1 MSASPIPRDQRPAA
15 HSGTF
20 VIGGD
25 RPVHRLG
32 FGTMRLTGAGVWGE
46 PTNHAEAIAV
56 LRRAVGLGITLI
68 DTADSY
74 GPEVAE
80 RLIAEALYPY
90 ASDVV
95 IATKAGFQRPGPGKW
110 VEDGRPEHLRA
121 ACDGSL
127 ARLRLERIDLY
138 QLHRID
144 PKVPLGDQIGALL
157 ELQRAGKIRHIGLS
171 EVTVPQIEAVR
182 RLATVVSVQNRY
194 NLVDRRS
201 EPVLDYCTR
210 EGLGFIPWFPLA
222 TGDLAKPGGPLAA
235 AAERLHVTPGQ
246 LSLAWLLRKSPVML
260 PIPGTSTVAHLD
272 ENTDAALVALDDAI
286 MGELGRQQPVR

>member
-80 RLIAEALYPY
+80 RLIAGVGVA
-90 ASDVV
+90 D
-95 IATKAGFQRPGPGKW
+95 IDGGGAGG
-110 VEDGRPEHLRA
+110 DGE
-121 ACDGSL
+121 CD
-127 ARLRLERIDLY
+127 
-138 QLHRID
+138 Q
-144 PKVPLGDQIGALL
+144 
-157 ELQRAGKIRHIGLS
+157 
-171 EVTVPQIEAVR
+171 
-182 RLATVVSVQNRY
+182 
-194 NLVDRRS
+194 
-201 EPVLDYCTR
+201 PV
-210 EGLGFIPWFPLA
+210 G
-222 TGDLAKPGGPLAA
+222 AA
-235 AAERLHVTPGQ
+235 AACGVQ
-246 LSLAWLLRKSPVML
+246 
-260 PIPGTSTVAHLD
+260 
-272 ENTDAALVALDDAI
+272 
-286 MGELGRQQPVR
+286 